1 MVTCSVEEKCRA
13 GPEPRAG
20 EEVVL
25 PGNASEGP
33 QLGQGGHGDTVRP
46 VRGESGC
53 GVTAV
58 CASQPSYRE
67 NNKKYCSVTLVTRR
81 GILLCKDIMLCVSQ
95 AGWDGREARSRVSEP
110 G

>member
-33 QLGQGGHGDTVRP
+33 QLGQEEGDT
-46 VRGESGC
+46 
-53 GVTAV
+53 
-58 CASQPSYRE
+58 
-67 NNKKYCSVTLVTRR
+67 
-81 GILLCKDIMLCVSQ
+81 GIQ
-95 AGWDGREARSRVSEP
+95 
-110 G
+110 

>member
-25 PGNASEGP
+25 PGNESEGP
-33 QLGQGGHGDTVRP
+33 QLGHGGYSTARP

-58 CASQPSYRE
+58 CAIIEEKQ
-67 NNKKYCSVTLVTRR
+67 
-81 GILLCKDIMLCVSQ
+81 
-95 AGWDGREARSRVSEP
+95 
-110 G
+110 